1 MAMFMNFDASG
12 VHEVSFYKELSR
24 EFCAEIL
31 NYNFG
36 KQSINENKRIK
47 ISALITWIRGGMV

>member
-24 EFCAEIL
+24 EFCAQIL
-31 NYNFG
+31 NYNSG
-36 KQSINENKRIK
+36 KQTINENKRIK
-47 ISALITWIRGGMV
+47 ISALIPWIRGGMV

>member
-1 MAMFMNFDASG
+1 MFMNFDASG
-12 VHEVSFYKELSR
+12 VHEDSFYKELSR